1 VPSEDLTKSD
11 RFDLKQAKALTSQ
24 TQQRQP
30 HYYLLGRLLAT
41 TPVVTAL
48 LDAGMAR
55 GDAISYVSTLAQ
67 EPPPKSTRCAKH
79 AVPRRFGVITQN
91 VTQPVPVAVRRCL
104 MVRSNR

>member
-79 AVPRRFGVITQN
+79 ASSEKVWGDHTKCETACACRGPEMPDGPKQ
-91 VTQPVPVAVRRCL
+91 
-104 MVRSNR
+104 